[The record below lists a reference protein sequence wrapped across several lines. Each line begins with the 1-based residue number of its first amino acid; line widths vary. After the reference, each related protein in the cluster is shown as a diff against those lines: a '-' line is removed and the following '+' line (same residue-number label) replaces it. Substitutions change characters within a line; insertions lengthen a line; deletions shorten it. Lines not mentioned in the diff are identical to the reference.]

1 MLDRVASVRLP
12 LQETVTATSQAAA
25 PFCIP
30 PAVREVPLQLSVPV
44 SVPGLG
50 YRQVC
55 SGVSCFHQHPSVALP
70 TISCLLTSL
79 GQSGLLCLV
88 HAPCRAEGCRRHW
101 THQSGLRALHAV
113 ETREGKF
120 VFKREVLPFLS
131 EQTGTLAS
139 LEVSVT
145 VCHFYSDGPFKIS
158 VCAKV
163 GFVLALGGLF

>member
-1 MLDRVASVRLP
+1 M
-12 LQETVTATSQAAA
+12 
-25 PFCIP
+25 
-30 PAVREVPLQLSVPV
+30 
-44 SVPGLG
+44 
-50 YRQVC
+50 
-55 SGVSCFHQHPSVALP
+55 
-70 TISCLLTSL
+70 
-79 GQSGLLCLV
+79 
-88 HAPCRAEGCRRHW
+88 
-101 THQSGLRALHAV
+101 